1 MTIKQPFPVFSEF
14 HEIKGIYEPSAA
26 EQMPDGRVFV
36 VEDEMA
42 HAVAILTIQGDGSF
56 EVERPDAETFFTPI
70 LDKKNPR
77 IPGDFEGIAV
87 DNDGFVYAITSHSRE
102 KDGKVYPHRE
112 QFIRFRLDGSE
123 PREMAAYG
131 NLKADIAAAHPLLA
145 ESTAITDV
153 KTAGGFN
160 IEGLAFDRD
169 ERAMLIGFRSPQADG
184 KAVLVRLENPR
195 DLFERGARAV
205 IGTEMIL
212 LDMKGDGVRGMA
224 YDPRLEGFLIIS
236 GPTSRARSLDF
247 GLWFW
252 NGEAGNEPEPIEI
265 PVPATVIRRGECV
278 SPIHWNGND
287 LVLLIRDDGNKKKEK
302 YAHYMFL
309 TYDQIRTGSQ

>member
-1 MTIKQPFPVFSEF
+1 MAIKQPFPIFSEF

-26 EQMPDGRVFV
+26 EQLPDGRVFV

-42 HAVAILTIQGDGSF
+42 HAVAILTIQGD
-56 EVERPDAETFFTPI
+56 E
-70 LDKKNPR
+70 NPR
-77 IPGDFEGIAV
+77 LPDDFEGIAV

-102 KDGKVYPHRE
+102 KDGKVYAQRE
-112 QFIRFRLDGSE
+112 QFIRFRLDGNE
-123 PREMAAYG
+123 PREMVAYG
-131 NLKADIAAAHPLLA
+131 NLKSDIAAAHPLLA

-153 KTAGGFN
+153 KNAGGFN
-160 IEGLAFDRD
+160 IEGLSFDRD

-184 KAVLVRLENPR
+184 KAVLVRL
-195 DLFERGARAV
+195 GARAV
-205 IGTEMIL
+205 IGPEMIL

-236 GPTSRARSLDF
+236 GPTSRARSLNF

-252 NGEAGNEPEPIEI
+252 NGGAGNEPVPIEV
-265 PVPATVIRRGECV
+265 PVPATAIRRGECV
-278 SPIHWNGND
+278 SPIRWNDND
-287 LVLLIRDDGNKKKEK
+287 LVLLIRDDGNRKKDK

-309 TYDQIRTGSQ
+309 TYDQIRTGSR